1 MDKLKE
7 VTKNFFV
14 CAILC
19 IVAGVGLLVMSKMV
33 MGVFTVVAG
42 VAFLIIGIVM
52 AIKDIKSGDTEQ
64 K

>member
-19 IVAGVGLLVMSKMV
+19 IVAGVGLLFMSKMV

-52 AIKDIKSGDTEQ
+52 AVKDIKSEDTEQ